1 MHTRLGMYQRPA
13 WATNGAGAA
22 LCRRHSRLQNGSQL
36 PGPSSATAGSPAP
49 SSTGGELGR
58 GLSSFQLKEQETL
71 NCAYQL
77 HDHTLATV
85 DKVKHLH
92 RVSFQTET
100 IWEVHSNKTCSKAN
114 KTLRSL
120 RCNFKI
126 SATSTKKTAYKAF
139 ARPNLEYATP
149 AWGPPPPPPHTHT
162 EEQTT

>member
-1 MHTRLGMYQRPA
+1 MAFH
-13 WATNGAGAA
+13 
-22 LCRRHSRLQNGSQL
+22 
-36 PGPSSATAGSPAP
+36 PSSV
-49 SSTGGELGR
+49 
-58 GLSSFQLKEQETL
+58 KEQETL

-77 HDHTLATV
+77 HDHTLATA

-92 RVSFQTET
+92 RVSFQKET
-100 IWEVHSNKTCSKAN
+100 IWEVHSNKTCPKAN

-126 SATSTKKTAYKAF
+126 SATSTEKTAYKAF

-162 EEQTT
+162 QKNRQHSGDTETGSRFCAQPLPNHFTRPPHVRANEISFFLFQTEERKYP

>member
-1 MHTRLGMYQRPA
+1 MAFHP
-13 WATNGAGAA
+13 
-22 LCRRHSRLQNGSQL
+22 
-36 PGPSSATAGSPAP
+36 PSV
-49 SSTGGELGR
+49 
-58 GLSSFQLKEQETL
+58 KEQETL

-92 RVSFQTET
+92 RVSFQKET

-126 SATSTKKTAYKAF
+126 SATSTEKTAYKAF

-149 AWGPPPPPPHTHT
+149 AWGLQPPPPPPTHTHRRT
-162 EEQTT
+162 DNIAGIQRRVAGFVLNRFQTISRVHLTLEQTKYLST